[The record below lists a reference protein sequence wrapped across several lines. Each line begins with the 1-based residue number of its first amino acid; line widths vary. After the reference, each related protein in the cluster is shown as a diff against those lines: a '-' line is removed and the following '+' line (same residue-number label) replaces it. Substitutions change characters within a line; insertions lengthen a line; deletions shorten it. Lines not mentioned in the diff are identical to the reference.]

1 MIFIDGNTY
10 LKEVDA
16 DNLRGALNRCKQEK
30 KVYASWV
37 IQSALNSM
45 SKEQI
50 DIALSTTE
58 FKVNWPRLNIR

>member
-10 LKEVDA
+10 LEEIDA
-16 DNLRGALNRCKQEK
+16 DNLRSALNRCKQQK

-50 DIALSTTE
+50 DVALSHTE
-58 FKVNWPRLNIR
+58 FKVNWPRINIR